1 MKFPQI
7 LLAASLAV
15 TLVACG
21 SNSPRP
27 DSSSNTASAPPAA
40 NTATTAGATS
50 SKGAIRVQLATPY
63 DPDGMND
70 PAVQRECDIHIQLP
84 GFIQSQAKAKGLNVE
99 LVPKVSSGDKGKNLV
114 VSFVRTQSSGNAFTG
129 HYKYTEIKAAL
140 FEDGKQV
147 ADLIAARRSGGGAF
161 AGYKGSCSVM
171 GRTVR
176 TLGDDIAQWLANP
189 VSGARAGNL

>member
-7 LLAASLAV
+7 LLAASLAL
-15 TLVACG
+15 TLAACG

-27 DSSSNTASAPPAA
+27 DSSSNTASATPAA
-40 NTATTAGATS
+40 STATTAGTTS
-50 SKGAIRVQLATPY
+50 SKGTIRVQLATPY
-63 DPDGMND
+63 APDGMND

-84 GFIQSQAKAKGLNVE
+84 GFIQSQAKTKGLNVE
-99 LVPKVSSGDKGKNLV
+99 LVPEVKSGDKGKNLL

-129 HYKYTEIKAAL
+129 HYKYTEIKAVL
-140 FEDGKQV
+140 YEDGKQV

-161 AGYKGSCSVM
+161 GGYKGSCSVM

-176 TLGDDIAQWLANP
+176 TLGDDVAQWLAHP
-189 VSGARAGNL
+189 VAGARAGNL